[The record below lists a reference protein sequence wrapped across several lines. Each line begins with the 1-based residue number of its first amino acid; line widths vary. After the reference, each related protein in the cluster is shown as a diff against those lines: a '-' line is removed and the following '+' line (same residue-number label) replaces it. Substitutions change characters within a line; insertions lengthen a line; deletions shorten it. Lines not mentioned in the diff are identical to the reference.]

1 MRRLYAVVVS
11 LFPRQLRNNYGADMK
26 LLFADML
33 DDPDVSRWRIW
44 RGILGDLANLTG
56 GLRLGAVFGFL
67 VVLMWL
73 ANRSIDVGARDPGS
87 AGPLGL
93 IALLFVAVGF
103 IGSRRSGTFAGGIM
117 TGFTAGL
124 ISALTVPGDY
134 LLFGIFP
141 FYDMMS
147 FVFTMAISAAVVMLL
162 ATAGALLSGIPSHR
176 HRLGRSV
183 GAFFAAWRQIP
194 S

>member
-26 LLFADML
+26 LLFDDML

-56 GLRLGAVFGFL
+56 GLRLGALFGFL

-93 IALLFVAVGF
+93 IALVFVAVGF
-103 IGSRRSGTFAGGIM
+103 VGSRRSGTFAGGIM

-124 ISALTVPGDY
+124 ISALTVPGEY
-134 LLFGIFP
+134 LLFHSFP
-141 FYDMMS
+141 FYDVKD
-147 FVFTMAISAAVVMLL
+147 FVLTYAIAVAVVMFFVSI
-162 ATAGALLSGIPSHR
+162 GAVLGGVRGI
-176 HRLGRSV
+176 V
-183 GAFFAAWRQIP
+183 AAEP
-194 S
+194 ELTP